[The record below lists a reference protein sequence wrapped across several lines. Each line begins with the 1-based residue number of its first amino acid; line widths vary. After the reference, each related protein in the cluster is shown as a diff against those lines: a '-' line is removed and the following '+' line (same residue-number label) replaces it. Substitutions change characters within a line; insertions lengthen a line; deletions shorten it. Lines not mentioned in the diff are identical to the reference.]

1 MVQFVLDLYLKHFDE
16 AIRLGFI
23 NSSPLQNL
31 EGTTNDH
38 MQAKL
43 ITDKAFENK
52 LVAPEFIYVQFGAG
66 KGILS
71 YAIATKI
78 EQ

>member
-1 MVQFVLDLYLKHFDE
+1 MVQFVLDFYLKHFDE
-16 AIRLGFI
+16 TIRLGFI
-23 NSSPLQNL
+23 DSSPLQNL

-52 LVAPEFIYVQFGAG
+52 LVAPEFIYV
-66 KGILS
+66 
-71 YAIATKI
+71 
-78 EQ
+78 